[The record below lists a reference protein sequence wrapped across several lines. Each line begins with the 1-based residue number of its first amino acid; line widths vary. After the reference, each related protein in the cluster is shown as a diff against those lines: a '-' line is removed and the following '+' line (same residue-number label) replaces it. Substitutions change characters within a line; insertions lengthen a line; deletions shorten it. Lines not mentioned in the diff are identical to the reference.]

1 MDFTKEVQDEV
12 IRDALAHKLDRP
24 LLNSSNK
31 VWRYSAQNKT
41 PTSPFKISDYLRY
54 INEGHNEMVNLVDIN
69 TADPD
74 STKYSINFLHIN
86 KIVVTKESLKSSN
99 LSGIAPIPIS

>member
-1 MDFTKEVQDEV
+1 
-12 IRDALAHKLDRP
+12 
-24 LLNSSNK
+24 
-31 VWRYSAQNKT
+31 
-41 PTSPFKISDYLRY
+41 
-54 INEGHNEMVNLVDIN
+54 MVNLVDIN